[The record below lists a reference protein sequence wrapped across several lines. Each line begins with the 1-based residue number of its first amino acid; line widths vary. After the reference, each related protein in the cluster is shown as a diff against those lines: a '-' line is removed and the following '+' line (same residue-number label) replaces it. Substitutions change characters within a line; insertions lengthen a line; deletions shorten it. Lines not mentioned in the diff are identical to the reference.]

1 MEIGDASERKGSIM
15 TKSTDELMEILKNA
29 PDVGHYINEN
39 SGEMIDRELW
49 QYISNLLEE
58 KRLTIA
64 KAARRGQMSDSYL
77 YKIKQGRK
85 VNISRD
91 KMIQIGFGLGLTA
104 EESRKLMRIAGVG
117 ELYPRIRRDSIILY
131 CLEKHIDIIECDSML
146 EAAGD
151 KTILNE

>member
-1 MEIGDASERKGSIM
+1 M
-15 TKSTDELMEILKNA
+15 TKSTDELMKILKNA
-29 PDVGHYINEN
+29 PDVEHYINEN
-39 SGEMIDRELW
+39 SEEMIDRELW
-49 QYISNLLEE
+49 QYISDLLEE

-91 KMIQIGFGLGLTA
+91 KMIQICFGLGLNSD
-104 EESRKLMRIAGVG
+104 ESRNLMRIAGVG

-146 EAAGD
+146 ETAGD